1 MHILVGRNDFF
12 TFQSFKFNF
21 KNFAS
26 IIVNMLL
33 NKENVLKEGF
43 EFLSKD
49 PIMNYL
55 ISRLGKGIDA
65 TDRYNSNYALAI
77 SNLIIEQQ
85 ISFKAAITI
94 KKKFKKLINGLSNL
108 EIINL
113 DNNKIQSI
121 GLSFRKVEYIKNVL
135 IFFEKNKYEFE
146 DLTNEEVFEKLT
158 IIKGVGKWTCE
169 MFLIFVLFRSDIF
182 SFGDIALINSIKK
195 NYNVYSKEEI
205 KIIVNNYKP
214 YRSVASLILWSSVE
228 SGTFYKKSIS

>member
-1 MHILVGRNDFF
+1 
-12 TFQSFKFNF
+12 
-21 KNFAS
+21 
-26 IIVNMLL
+26 MLL

-49 PIMNYL
+49 PIMYYL
-55 ISRLGKGIDA
+55 ISKLGKGIDA

-94 KKKFKKLINGLSNL
+94 KKKFKELINGLSNS

-135 IFFEKNKYEFE
+135 IF
-146 DLTNEEVFEKLT
+146 FEKLT

-195 NYNVYSKEEI
+195 NYNVHSKEEI

-228 SGTFYKKSIS
+228 SETFYKKSIS